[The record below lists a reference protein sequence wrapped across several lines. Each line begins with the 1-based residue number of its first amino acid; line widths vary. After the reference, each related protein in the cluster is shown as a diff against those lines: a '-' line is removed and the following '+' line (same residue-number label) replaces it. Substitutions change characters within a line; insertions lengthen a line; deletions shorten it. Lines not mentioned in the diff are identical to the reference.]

1 MRRIETLLASL
12 NAADVRYVVI
22 GATAFA
28 VHGWVRATADLD
40 LFVDDDPANLER
52 LRRTLR
58 EFGYD
63 VEDAS
68 VEDFGRFKI
77 LLRQY
82 ELPLDLH
89 PFVTGVS
96 SFEDVW
102 ARRVEADLGSVRA
115 PFASLDDLIGM
126 KRAANRPKD
135 REDLRQL
142 ERLRAGGRPEESDV
156 GH

>member
-1 MRRIETLLASL
+1 MQRIESLLGSL
-12 NAADVRYVVI
+12 NDANVRYVVI

-40 LFVDDDPANLER
+40 LFVDDAPSNLER
-52 LRRTLR
+52 LRRTLQD
-58 EFGYD
+58 FGYD

-89 PFVTGVS
+89 PFVAGVS

-102 ARRVEADLGSVRA
+102 KRRVEAEVGSVRA
-115 PFASLDDLIGM
+115 PFASLDDLIAM
-126 KRAANRPKD
+126 KRAAGRSKD
-135 REDLRQL
+135 AEDLRQL
-142 ERLRAGGRPEESDV
+142 ERIRSTKERKD
-156 GH
+156 

>member
-1 MRRIETLLASL
+1 MKRIESLLASL
-12 NAADVRYVVI
+12 NAASIRYVVI

-52 LRRTLR
+52 LRRALQ

-82 ELPLDLH
+82 DLPLDLH
-89 PFVTGVS
+89 PFVAGVS
-96 SFEDVW
+96 SFEEVW
-102 ARRVEADLGSVRA
+102 SRRIQTDLGTVQA
-115 PFASLDDLIGM
+115 PFASLEDLISM
-126 KRAANRPKD
+126 KRAAGRQKGA
-135 REDLRQL
+135 EDLRQL
-142 ERLRAGGRPEESDV
+142 ELIQRTRRQGD
-156 GH
+156 

>member
-1 MRRIETLLASL
+1 MKRIESLLASL
-12 NAADVRYVVI
+12 NAASIRYVVI

-52 LRRTLR
+52 LRRALQ

-63 VEDAS
+63 VEDAT

-82 ELPLDLH
+82 DLPLDLH
-89 PFVTGVS
+89 PFVAGVS

-102 ARRVEADLGSVRA
+102 SRRIQADLGTVQA
-115 PFASLDDLIGM
+115 PFASLEDLIAM
-126 KRAANRPKD
+126 KRAAGRPKD
-135 REDLRQL
+135 AEDLRQL
-142 ERLRAGGRPEESDV
+142 EFIQQARRQND
-156 GH
+156 

>member
-1 MRRIETLLASL
+1 MQRIESLLASL

-40 LFVDDDPANLER
+40 LFVDDNPNNLER
-52 LRRTLR
+52 LRSTLR

-89 PFVTGVS
+89 PFVAGVS

-102 ARRVEADLGSVRA
+102 ERRVEADLGSVRA
-115 PFASLDDLIGM
+115 PFASLDDLIAM
-126 KRAANRPKD
+126 KRAAGRAKD
-135 REDLRQL
+135 AEDLRQL
-142 ERLRAGGRPEESDV
+142 ERLRASRKQED
-156 GH
+156 